1 MDPKQRAELIRK
13 ANALFNESKFT
24 EAEKLFI
31 ATGYKDGL
39 ERIGDLLYY
48 EKRQP
53 LAAFKYYKMSGSK
66 AKVNEIFERMIFAF
80 KKLLSDA
87 PGDRAQ
93 NTQKIHLE
101 PVKVSKKLKIL
112 AEEILRNNGNGQDGA
127 PDIR

>member
-13 ANALFNESKFT
+13 ANQFFNEEKYT

-53 LAAFKYYKMSGSK
+53 LAAFKYYKMSGST
-66 AKVNEIFERMIFAF
+66 AKVNEIFERMIYAF
-80 KKLLSDA
+80 KRLLSEGKGEA
-87 PGDRAQ
+87 PQTPR
-93 NTQKIHLE
+93 IHLE
-101 PVKVSKKLKIL
+101 PVKVSKKLKIY
-112 AEEILRNNGNGQDGA
+112 AEEILRNGGSTPAD
-127 PDIR
+127 PVKR